1 MKSQIRQTG
10 WFLCFVGMVF
20 LIPYLPYKKHISI
33 PLEHRNFQVDSFN
46 HLQTNSR
53 ETGYFTTQ
61 ANEDVDG
68 DDDDDDDVDDN
79 YDNSDDNCVLDRR
92 FMPKGSMP
100 LILLLSFPGSGNTW
114 VRYLLERSSGIYTG
128 SAYRDVGTG
137 NDEHSTFRESRPCS
151 KSTLVVKTHGW
162 ELYDGNIFKPRK
174 KLCKYD
180 GVIILVRNPYFAIL
194 AEFNRQKSNKTGTAP
209 ASAFG
214 GEMWYNFAKT
224 RAVRWANIFNGT
236 VKENKNRMIIFYEQ
250 LVTDTDY
257 QLRRML
263 DFLHIPQNETRMKCL
278 LHNSSGH
285 FKRKHKDFGFNPF
298 TTEINRTIDDS
309 IRKVRNILK
318 TVYGNNLPQ
327 YESEYEDKV

>member
-1 MKSQIRQTG
+1 
-10 WFLCFVGMVF
+10 MVF

-68 DDDDDDDVDDN
+68 DDDDDDDDVDDN
-79 YDNSDDNCVLDRR
+79 FDNSDDNCVLDRR

-180 GVIILVRNPYFAIL
+180 GVIILVRNPYYAIL
-194 AEFNRQKSNKTGTAP
+194 AEFNRQRSNKTGTAP

-214 GEMWYNFAKT
+214 GE
-224 RAVRWANIFNGT
+224 
-236 VKENKNRMIIFYEQ
+236 
-250 LVTDTDY
+250 
-257 QLRRML
+257 
-263 DFLHIPQNETRMKCL
+263 
-278 LHNSSGH
+278 
-285 FKRKHKDFGFNPF
+285 
-298 TTEINRTIDDS
+298 
-309 IRKVRNILK
+309 
-318 TVYGNNLPQ
+318 
-327 YESEYEDKV
+327 

>member
-1 MKSQIRQTG
+1 MKSQVRQTG

-61 ANEDVDG
+61 DPLAADSISNIMTSNTGAPQGTVLAPFLLTLYTSDAMSNNETCSLVKFADDTDLLHGLISTDDDTAYVDQIDDFVTYCGRNCLELHYSLKAKEMSHFVIIANEDVDG

-128 SAYRDVGTG
+128 SAIV
-137 NDEHSTFRESRPCS
+137 
-151 KSTLVVKTHGW
+151 
-162 ELYDGNIFKPRK
+162 
-174 KLCKYD
+174 
-180 GVIILVRNPYFAIL
+180 
-194 AEFNRQKSNKTGTAP
+194 
-209 ASAFG
+209 
-214 GEMWYNFAKT
+214 M
-224 RAVRWANIFNGT
+224 
-236 VKENKNRMIIFYEQ
+236 
-250 LVTDTDY
+250 
-257 QLRRML
+257 
-263 DFLHIPQNETRMKCL
+263 
-278 LHNSSGH
+278 
-285 FKRKHKDFGFNPF
+285 
-298 TTEINRTIDDS
+298 
-309 IRKVRNILK
+309 
-318 TVYGNNLPQ
+318 
-327 YESEYEDKV
+327 